1 MSRSSAILVLLASTS
16 LAISAAAQEG
26 QHIAGRITGVVVS
39 AGTDQPVGG
48 AFVAVRSVGDSTLV
62 GSGFANA
69 DGIFHI
75 EGVVPGRYTVRVR
88 VLGFTPVVK
97 TDVSVTPSGTTVDL
111 GRIELTP
118 VVTQLASVAVT
129 ADRAD
134 VIVAP
139 DRTSYTM
146 KDMPAASGGSAVD
159 VLRNVPSVEVDGD
172 NKLSL
177 RGNENVVV
185 QINSR
190 LSPMRGEA
198 LGNFLAQLP
207 ANLVARIEVVPN
219 PSAKNDPEGMAGI
232 LNIVLKENTDLGTSG
247 GFTAGGGTTGQANAS
262 ANLGYQSG
270 PLTLFA
276 NYGLIRDSRQVSGYI
291 DRAGLQSGLLPYL
304 EADIGGAQKG
314 ISHSLNASADYKL
327 GVSDALSSNLIV
339 SDRSPTRTNDNL
351 YNELD
356 TTRDLTASYR
366 RLKVMTGDELTLDW
380 ALGYKHVSAQP
391 GDGVSTELRINRGHD
406 TDHVLLTDQS
416 LSTTS
421 GAAEGLLALETNLTK
436 ERATQW
442 TLQTDF
448 TRSFTTGTRLETG
461 YKGTFRRID
470 NDFGVATSADG
481 GNTYASD
488 PSRSNAFQYDEQVNA
503 VYGVV
508 SQSVGS
514 FLLQGG
520 LRAAL
525 GKKAFDLA
533 NTGEHFSMDYT
544 SLFPSAIASYALSP
558 TQQVKVS
565 YSKRVTPPDTRQ
577 LNPFGWREDA
587 LNRFQGNPAL
597 RPEYTHAFEL
607 GFQQLFPQ
615 GTLQVTPFV
624 RHTVDAIRFIRTID
638 DAGVSITTFQNVAS
652 NDSYGADVNGSFRFP
667 RLSGFGGVSL
677 FQQVTDG
684 SNLTSDASNKAFG
697 WNARANATF
706 KLSPTLDLQGFMMYR
721 APMNVEFGRVRSQLV
736 TNVALRQKV
745 LGDQGSITLR
755 LMDPFNMMRMGFV
768 TDDGRFYQTSLRQFG
783 ARGAFVSFNWNF
795 GQQPRV
801 DRQRG
806 EEGNGGGPPDE
817 PK

>member
-1 MSRSSAILVLLASTS
+1 MSRSSAILVLLASAS
-16 LAISAAAQEG
+16 LGLSAAAQEG
-26 QHIAGRITGVVVS
+26 QPIAGRITGVVVN
-39 AGTDQPVGG
+39 AGTDQPVAG
-48 AFVAVRSVGDSTLV
+48 ASVAVRSVNDSTLV
-62 GSGFANA
+62 GGGFANA
-69 DGIFHI
+69 EGTFHI
-75 EGVVPGRYTVRVR
+75 EGVGPGRYTVRVR
-88 VLGFTPVVK
+88 VMGFAPVVR
-97 TDVSVTPSGTTVDL
+97 TEVSVTPAGTTVDL

-118 VVTQLASVAVT
+118 VATELASVAVT

-139 DRTSYTM
+139 DRTSYTV

-159 VLRNVPSVEVDGD
+159 ILRNVPSVEVDGD
-172 NKLSL
+172 NKVSL

-185 QINSR
+185 QINGR

-232 LNIVLKENTDLGTSG
+232 LNIVLKEKMDLGMSG
-247 GFTAGGGTTGQANAS
+247 GLTAGGGSTGQGNAS
-262 ANLGYQSG
+262 GNLGYQGG

-276 NYGLIRDSRQVSGYI
+276 NYGLMRDSRQISGYI

-304 EADIGGAQKG
+304 EANIGGAQKG

-327 GVSDALSSNLIV
+327 GASNALSSNLIV

-351 YNELD
+351 YDELD
-356 TTRDLTASYR
+356 TARAVTASYR
-366 RLKVMTGDELTLDW
+366 RLKLMTGDELTLDW
-380 ALGYKHVSAQP
+380 TLGYKHVAALP
-391 GDGVSTELRINRGHD
+391 VDGVSTEFRVNRGHD
-406 TDHVLLTDQS
+406 TDHVLLTDQA

-421 GAAEGLLALETNLTK
+421 GAAEGLPALETNLTK
-436 ERATQW
+436 ERTTQW

-448 TRSFTTGTRLETG
+448 TQSFSTGTKLETG
-461 YKGTFRRID
+461 YKGTLRRLD
-470 NDFGVATSADG
+470 NDFGVATSSDG
-481 GNTYASD
+481 GDTYAPD
-488 PSRSNAFQYDEQVNA
+488 PTRSNAFLYDEGVNA
-503 VYGVV
+503 AYGVV

-514 FLLQGG
+514 FELQGG
-520 LRAAL
+520 LRAEL
-525 GKKAFDLA
+525 VKTGFGLA
-533 NTGEHFSMDYT
+533 NTGEHFSNNYT
-544 SLFPSAIASYALSP
+544 SLYPSAIASYALSP
-558 TQQVKVS
+558 TEQVKVS
-565 YSKRVTPPDTRQ
+565 YSKRVTRPDSRQ

-587 LNRFQGNPAL
+587 LNSFQGNPAL

-607 GFQQLFPQ
+607 GFQQLFTQ

-624 RHTVDAIRFIRTID
+624 RHTVNAIRFIRNID
-638 DAGVSITTFQNVAS
+638 AAGVSVTTFQNVAS
-652 NDSYGADVNGSFRFP
+652 NDSYGADLTGSFRSP
-667 RLSGFGGVSL
+667 RFMGFGGVSL

-684 SNLTSDASNKAFG
+684 TNLSTDASNKAFG
-697 WNARANATF
+697 WNARANATM
-706 KLSPTLDLQGFMMYR
+706 KVSPTVDLQGFVMYR
-721 APMNVEFGRVRSQLV
+721 APMNVEFGRVRSMLV

-745 LGDQGSITLR
+745 LGDQGSVTFR

-801 DRQRG
+801 DRPRG
-806 EEGNGGGPPDE
+806 EGENGAPEE
-817 PK
+817 PR